1 MSSRSRSSG
10 TLRIVA
16 HGFWVLVFLMTFT
29 IAVDGPAANFASHRP
44 PIVQSKATGFLGGEY
59 GAAREPLAIWVL
71 QNEPVAPPAFFLLF
85 DCKQNLRL
93 WPVLAGD
100 ISRSPPPL
108 VAS

>member
-1 MSSRSRSSG
+1 
-10 TLRIVA
+10 
-16 HGFWVLVFLMTFT
+16 
-29 IAVDGPAANFASHRP
+29 
-44 PIVQSKATGFLGGEY
+44 
-59 GAAREPLAIWVL
+59 L